1 MEARNHVSKVRIRTM
16 NHGFVGSL
24 AIPVNTRLKEFM
36 NRNEAWLS
44 LSHIQVT
51 PWFFG
56 KPGAPQRIPEIR
68 LQKNHIQYMILLSED
83 VKAKQSKVYE
93 RDVIGARMHKEVFSF
108 VLTGGIMISGEVV
121 GGEKTIIHHRS
132 GFLAVSEPRICDLRG
147 GEMDIEPRFV
157 LLNLQEITYYEKQEG
172 SQQSFEQ
179 ACKERSEVRQPEE
192 SMDFSDFESQFI
204 TLDRPPPS
212 SSGQES

>member
-1 MEARNHVSKVRIRTM
+1 METRNHVSKVRIRTM
-16 NHGFVGSL
+16 HHGFVGSL

-36 NRNEAWLS
+36 NRNEAWLI
-44 LSHIQVT
+44 LSQVQVT

-56 KPGAPQRIPEIR
+56 KPGAPQRLEEIR
-68 LQKNHIQYMILLSED
+68 LQKSQIQYIVLLSED
-83 VKAKQSKVYE
+83 VKAQKSKVYE
-93 RDVIGARMHKEVFSF
+93 RDVIGARLQKEVFAF
-108 VLTGGIMISGEVV
+108 VLSGGILISGEVV

-157 LLNLQEITYYEKQEG
+157 LINLLEITYFEKQEH
-172 SQQSFEQ
+172 SQESFEQ
-179 ACKERSEVRQPEE
+179 ACQERSEVQRTQEP
-192 SMDFSDFESQFI
+192 MDFSDFESQFI

>member
-1 MEARNHVSKVRIRTM
+1 
-16 NHGFVGSL
+16 
-24 AIPVNTRLKEFM
+24 
-36 NRNEAWLS
+36 
-44 LSHIQVT
+44 
-51 PWFFG
+51 
-56 KPGAPQRIPEIR
+56 
-68 LQKNHIQYMILLSED
+68 
-83 VKAKQSKVYE
+83 
-93 RDVIGARMHKEVFSF
+93 
-108 VLTGGIMISGEVV
+108 MISGEVV
-121 GGEKTIIHHRS
+121 GGEKNIIHHRS

-172 SQQSFEQ
+172 SQESFEE
-179 ACKERSEVRQPEE
+179 ACQERAQERSEVREPKE